1 MRFDNMEVVLLIAN
15 IGLIIN
21 SSKECDMT
29 FYYGQYYFK
38 YIEKKFWLCCLCF
51 LFFLQFVPSNA
62 LAGAQAQRAVQAVK
76 KLIAEGKI
84 PKDATLRIVAKEG
97 NIINFWGHRMALKS
111 KWEEATG
118 IMLDS
123 GIRPNLPVLEFMRQQ
138 KDFDITLARQ
148 REYPDLYLENLVLD
162 LTPYVRRFG
171 FDINANPKDGFFRPK
186 AQTEFDDK
194 IVAIPADGDVAVM
207 YLRRDLMDD
216 PAFKAEF
223 SKKYH
228 RPLKI
233 PATWDDYLRLVQFF
247 HRPEKGIFGTCEHR
261 DPQTG
266 WMFWMPR
273 YASQARPNQY
283 LFDDEMHPL
292 INSAAGVAATRNY
305 VQTVA
310 YSPTGITG
318 EKNHYTYAMPIFR
331 DGKSFAYIITTAGA
345 KGFSG
350 GNSAVKDKFMVC
362 PMPGTMV
369 DDRLVHRTSFIYGNN
384 IVVAASSRHPELA
397 FLFAM
402 WFSDP
407 EISNQALEVRR
418 GIADPFRYNH
428 VHNQKLRPLY
438 TRQVLE
444 ILPSQF
450 EIAVPAGTGLP
461 GDADYIQALNHNLW
475 LAAKGKI
482 TAETAMAQT
491 AAQWEKIT
499 DKFGRRQQI
508 RYWKL
513 FKEKFPG

>member
-1 MRFDNMEVVLLIAN
+1 
-15 IGLIIN
+15 
-21 SSKECDMT
+21 MT
-29 FYYGQYYFK
+29 FYHGLYDIKF
-38 YIEKKFWLCCLCF
+38 IEKKCWLFCLC
-51 LFFLQFVPSNA
+51 LLIFLQFVPPNA
-62 LAGAQAQRAVQAVK
+62 FAGAQAQRAVQAVK

-84 PKDATLRIVAKEG
+84 PEDATLRIVAKEG
-97 NIINFWGHRMALKS
+97 NITNFWGNQMALKS
-111 KWEEATG
+111 QWEDATG
-118 IMLDS
+118 TILDTA
-123 GIRPNLPVLEFMRQQ
+123 IRPNLPVLEFMRQQ

-148 REYPDLYLENLVLD
+148 REYPDLYLEKLVLD
-162 LTPYVRRFG
+162 LTPYVRQFG
-171 FDINANPKDGFFRPK
+171 LSIDANPKDGFFRPT
-186 AQTEFDDK
+186 AQTRFDHK

-207 YLRRDLMDD
+207 YLRKDLLND
-216 PAFKAEF
+216 PGFRAEF

-228 RPLKI
+228 RPLEI

-247 HRPEKGIFGTCEHR
+247 HRPGKGIFGTCEHR

-273 YASQARPNQY
+273 YASQAWPNQY
-283 LFDDEMHPL
+283 LFDDAMHPL
-292 INSAAGVAATRNY
+292 LDSAAGVAATRNY
-305 VQTVA
+305 VRTVA
-310 YSPTGITG
+310 YSPTGVTG
-318 EKNHYTYAMPIFR
+318 EKNHYNYAMPIFK

-345 KGFSG
+345 KAFNGDRSG
-350 GNSAVKDKFMVC
+350 VKGKFMVC

-369 DDRLVHRTSFIYGNN
+369 NNRLVRRTSFIYGNN
-384 IVVAASSRHPELA
+384 IVVAASSRNPELA

-407 EISNQALEVRR
+407 DISNQAIEVMG

-428 VHNQKLRPLY
+428 VHNQALWPLY

-444 ILPSQF
+444 VLPSQF

-461 GDADYIQALNHNLW
+461 GDAEYMQALNHNLW

-482 TAETAMAQT
+482 TAETAMTQT

-499 DKFGRRQQI
+499 HKFGRQQQI